1 MASSNRII
9 MSVNVIV
16 MMVIGGVL
24 ANVGRYHSRNSA
36 AKRRPAATEGCN
48 GFRSPTFHFR
58 RDF

>member
-24 ANVGRYHSRNSA
+24 AQRWPVSFPQFRCQA
-36 AKRRPAATEGCN
+36 PPGCHR
-48 GFRSPTFHFR
+48 GL
-58 RDF
+58 